1 MPGNCFYNSAGMGGA
16 CKKKKKQMKRVET
29 RVIKKDGNMKV
40 KGFGAF
46 VFIDHYRAAVC
57 YCAVLTGFEGY
68 LLVVA
73 RLLRASAPSALI
85 RTHCPCYLHS
95 NVFVSLYVLN
105 YLQP

>member
-1 MPGNCFYNSAGMGGA
+1 
-16 CKKKKKQMKRVET
+16 MKRVET

-73 RLLRASAPSALI
+73 RLQGFRSVRFNSYAL
-85 RTHCPCYLHS
+85 
-95 NVFVSLYVLN
+95 SLL
-105 YLQP
+105 LTQ